1 MSWNSWSDHCCLC
14 NSELY
19 FWSWR
24 VFSKNSYRLGIVTVC
39 PIMLFPLM
47 YCLIYYFL
55 LVFLFMEDITF
66 SAVTTYWFPAYFLSD
81 LRCPQEA
88 LEVVSSIFVN
98 TGWYG
103 FHYSWKISFSLV
115 DGLLCCGVCYAV
127 VVAIIFSYDS

>member
-66 SAVTTYWFPAYFLSD
+66 SAVTTYWFPAYFLSV
-81 LRCPQEA
+81 RCSQEA

-103 FHYSWKISFSLV
+103 FHYSWKISFSLG